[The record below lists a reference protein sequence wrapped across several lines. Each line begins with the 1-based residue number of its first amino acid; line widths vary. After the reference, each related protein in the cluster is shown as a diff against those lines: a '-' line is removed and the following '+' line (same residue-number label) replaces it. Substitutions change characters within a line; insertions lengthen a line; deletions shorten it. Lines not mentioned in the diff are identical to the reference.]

1 MGRFCHNPSFNYSFR
16 PPSFIPFSLFKLYG
30 IKFPLL
36 CLVVAKIVK
45 KTRQDQLM
53 RRGGGELTSL
63 TNGGHSLHVGLQP
76 ATEVNQENSGCFVSQ
91 VQQVTTTDFTIK

>member
-1 MGRFCHNPSFNYSFR
+1 M
-16 PPSFIPFSLFKLYG
+16 SFILFSLFKLNG
-30 IKFPLL
+30 IIFPLL

-63 TNGGHSLHVGLQP
+63 INGGHSVHVGLQP

-91 VQQVTTTDFTIK
+91 VQQVTTNNRLGNKIICLGFQILS